1 LDTTDV
7 KFVLLPKIA
16 SQWPLRIE
24 FKEVRI
30 QPLNTPNTRRA
41 CLLAFRVFRVFRG

>member
-16 SQWPLRIE
+16 SPWPLRIE
-24 FKEVRI
+24 FEEVRI
-30 QPLNTPNTRRA
+30 QPQTIRNTRKA
-41 CLLAFRVFRVFRG
+41 CPLLFRVFRVFRG